1 MPKCINF
8 GGSVLTLRFS
18 QNKTQAMTKPSQ
30 PYFSNEL
37 LCLAGVKGR
46 GDAAQNKTPDLSI

>member
-37 LCLAGVKGR
+37 LCLAGVTKGAL
-46 GDAAQNKTPDLSI
+46 GAKQNPRLF